1 MKTEKFKITGM
12 TCAACQANITK
23 SVSRIDGVDKADV
36 NLLANQMIVNY
47 DETKT
52 DSNSIIDIVEK
63 TGYGASLYENTK
75 SEENSFKREWSERKQ
90 QYIDSHKKLKK
101 RLLLSVILLI
111 PLMYIAMGEMMGLPV
126 PSIFIGMDNH
136 LISAIT
142 QFLISLAIIA
152 VNSDFFTKG
161 FKALFKRSPNMDSL
175 IAVGSSAAL
184 IYGIFAIYRMA
195 YGYGHGNNEI
205 IHHYAHQLYFE
216 SAAMVP
222 TLVTVGK
229 FLENRSKSK
238 TSDAIEKL
246 MNLTP
251 KTAVVIR
258 GGNEITIPS
267 EKVVKDDILIIRPGE
282 SIPVDG
288 IITEGQGYV
297 DQSAVTGES
306 IPVGKNV
313 GDEVISATINKNGT
327 FRMKA
332 SKVGNDTTIAQ
343 IIRLV
348 DEAGNSKAPISRLA
362 DKISGFFVPAVMLA
376 ALVVIAV
383 WLFAGESFEFAFSCG
398 ISVLVISC
406 PCALGLATPVS
417 VMAGT
422 GKAAE
427 YGIIIRS
434 AEGLENLH
442 KIDTIVLDKTGT
454 ITTGHPSVT
463 DIIVSNNKLTKENF
477 AALAAAAEYGNNHP
491 IAEAITE
498 YAANKGLKVPNGSNY
513 KTFIGEGISAE
524 INGKNFFAGNMFFIK
539 KNVLESDDENK
550 TSEIVNKLADEGKTP
565 VIFSDG
571 RKIIGIIA
579 VSDTIRKTSIEAV
592 RILKDMGIRVVMLT
606 GDNSRTANAVAKLI
620 NADEV
625 ISEVRPEDKEKYIR
639 KQREQGYFTAMTGDG
654 INDSPALAG
663 ADVGI
668 AIGSGTDIAI
678 DSADVI
684 LMKDSLMDV
693 VNAIDLSKAV
703 MRNIKMNLFWAFF
716 YNILCI
722 PLAAGV
728 FYLPF
733 GIKLNPMIGSAAMSI
748 SSVCVV
754 LNALRLRFFKINSQ
768 NANYPENKNVLTD
781 SINTNNNNNEKGVNA
796 MKKVLVV
803 DGMMCGHC
811 VQHVQKALTSLSGIK
826 DAEVN
831 LEKKTA
837 EVVMESDISDDILIN
852 AVTEAGYTV
861 LSCNKA

>member
-75 SEENSFKREWSERKQ
+75 SEENSFKREWNERKQ

-362 DKISGFFVPAVMLA
+362 DKISGFFVPAVMLV

-463 DIIVSNNKLTKENF
+463 DIIVSDNKLTKENF

-524 INGKNFFAGNMFFIK
+524 INGKDIFAGNMFFIK

-693 VNAIDLSKAV
+693 VNSIDLSKAV

>member
-1 MKTEKFKITGM
+1 
-12 TCAACQANITK
+12 
-23 SVSRIDGVDKADV
+23 S
-36 NLLANQMIVNY
+36 
-47 DETKT
+47 
-52 DSNSIIDIVEK
+52 
-63 TGYGASLYENTK
+63 
-75 SEENSFKREWSERKQ
+75 W
-90 QYIDSHKKLKK
+90 
-101 RLLLSVILLI
+101 
-111 PLMYIAMGEMMGLPV
+111 
-126 PSIFIGMDNH
+126 
-136 LISAIT
+136 
-142 QFLISLAIIA
+142 
-152 VNSDFFTKG
+152 
-161 FKALFKRSPNMDSL
+161 
-175 IAVGSSAAL
+175 
-184 IYGIFAIYRMA
+184 
-195 YGYGHGNNEI
+195 
-205 IHHYAHQLYFE
+205 
-216 SAAMVP
+216 
-222 TLVTVGK
+222 
-229 FLENRSKSK
+229 
-238 TSDAIEKL
+238 
-246 MNLTP
+246 
-251 KTAVVIR
+251 
-258 GGNEITIPS
+258 
-267 EKVVKDDILIIRPGE
+267 
-282 SIPVDG
+282 
-288 IITEGQGYV
+288 
-297 DQSAVTGES
+297 
-306 IPVGKNV
+306 
-313 GDEVISATINKNGT
+313 
-327 FRMKA
+327 
-332 SKVGNDTTIAQ
+332 
-343 IIRLV
+343 
-348 DEAGNSKAPISRLA
+348 
-362 DKISGFFVPAVMLA
+362 
-376 ALVVIAV
+376 
-383 WLFAGESFEFAFSCG
+383 
-398 ISVLVISC
+398 

-463 DIIVSNNKLTKENF
+463 DIIVLDKKLTKEKF
-477 AALAAAAEYGNNHP
+477 AAMAAAAEYGNNHP

-498 YAANKGLKVPNGSNY
+498 YAAEKGLTVPNGSNY
-513 KTFIGEGISAE
+513 NTFIGEGISAE
-524 INGKNFFAGNMFFIK
+524 INGENIYAGNMFFIK
-539 KNVLESDDENK
+539 KNIFESVDEDK

-565 VIFSDG
+565 VILSDG
-571 RKIIGIIA
+571 KKIIGIIA

-639 KQREQGYFTAMTGDG
+639 KQREHGYFTAMTGDG

-754 LNALRLRFFKINSQ
+754 LNALRLRFFKIKSRNTK
-768 NANYPENKNVLTD
+768 YPENKNVLTD
-781 SINTNNNNNEKGVNA
+781 SININDDKVIEKGVNV

-826 DAEVN
+826 EADVN

-852 AVTEAGYTV
+852 AVTDAGYTV

>member
-1 MKTEKFKITGM
+1 
-12 TCAACQANITK
+12 
-23 SVSRIDGVDKADV
+23 
-36 NLLANQMIVNY
+36 
-47 DETKT
+47 
-52 DSNSIIDIVEK
+52 
-63 TGYGASLYENTK
+63 
-75 SEENSFKREWSERKQ
+75 WSERKQ

-161 FKALFKRSPNMDSL
+161 FKALLKRSPNMDSL

-463 DIIVSNNKLTKENF
+463 DIIVSDNKLTKENF

-498 YAANKGLKVPNGSNY
+498 YAANIGLKVPNGSNY

-524 INGKNFFAGNMFFIK
+524 INGKNIFAGNMFFIK

-733 GIKLNPMIGSAAMSI
+733 EIKLNPMIGSAAMSI

>member
-1 MKTEKFKITGM
+1 M
-12 TCAACQANITK
+12 
-23 SVSRIDGVDKADV
+23 
-36 NLLANQMIVNY
+36 
-47 DETKT
+47 
-52 DSNSIIDIVEK
+52 
-63 TGYGASLYENTK
+63 
-75 SEENSFKREWSERKQ
+75 
-90 QYIDSHKKLKK
+90 
-101 RLLLSVILLI
+101 
-111 PLMYIAMGEMMGLPV
+111 
-126 PSIFIGMDNH
+126 
-136 LISAIT
+136 
-142 QFLISLAIIA
+142 
-152 VNSDFFTKG
+152 
-161 FKALFKRSPNMDSL
+161 
-175 IAVGSSAAL
+175 
-184 IYGIFAIYRMA
+184 
-195 YGYGHGNNEI
+195 
-205 IHHYAHQLYFE
+205 
-216 SAAMVP
+216 
-222 TLVTVGK
+222 
-229 FLENRSKSK
+229 
-238 TSDAIEKL
+238 
-246 MNLTP
+246 
-251 KTAVVIR
+251 
-258 GGNEITIPS
+258 
-267 EKVVKDDILIIRPGE
+267 
-282 SIPVDG
+282 
-288 IITEGQGYV
+288 
-297 DQSAVTGES
+297 
-306 IPVGKNV
+306 
-313 GDEVISATINKNGT
+313 
-327 FRMKA
+327 
-332 SKVGNDTTIAQ
+332 
-343 IIRLV
+343 
-348 DEAGNSKAPISRLA
+348 
-362 DKISGFFVPAVMLA
+362 
-376 ALVVIAV
+376 
-383 WLFAGESFEFAFSCG
+383 
-398 ISVLVISC
+398 
-406 PCALGLATPVS
+406 
-417 VMAGT
+417 
-422 GKAAE
+422 
-427 YGIIIRS
+427 
-434 AEGLENLH
+434 
-442 KIDTIVLDKTGT
+442 
-454 ITTGHPSVT
+454 
-463 DIIVSNNKLTKENF
+463 
-477 AALAAAAEYGNNHP
+477 
-491 IAEAITE
+491 
-498 YAANKGLKVPNGSNY
+498 KVPNGSNY

-524 INGKNFFAGNMFFIK
+524 INGENIFAGNMFFIK

-550 TSEIVNKLADEGKTP
+550 TSEIVNNLADEGKTP

-668 AIGSGTDIAI
+668 AVGSGTDIAI

-781 SINTNNNNNEKGVNA
+781 SLNINNNNNEKGVNA

-837 EVVMESDISDDILIN
+837 EVVMESDISDDILIK

>member
-1 MKTEKFKITGM
+1 
-12 TCAACQANITK
+12 
-23 SVSRIDGVDKADV
+23 
-36 NLLANQMIVNY
+36 
-47 DETKT
+47 
-52 DSNSIIDIVEK
+52 
-63 TGYGASLYENTK
+63 
-75 SEENSFKREWSERKQ
+75 
-90 QYIDSHKKLKK
+90 
-101 RLLLSVILLI
+101 
-111 PLMYIAMGEMMGLPV
+111 
-126 PSIFIGMDNH
+126 
-136 LISAIT
+136 
-142 QFLISLAIIA
+142 
-152 VNSDFFTKG
+152 
-161 FKALFKRSPNMDSL
+161 
-175 IAVGSSAAL
+175 
-184 IYGIFAIYRMA
+184 
-195 YGYGHGNNEI
+195 
-205 IHHYAHQLYFE
+205 
-216 SAAMVP
+216 
-222 TLVTVGK
+222 
-229 FLENRSKSK
+229 
-238 TSDAIEKL
+238 
-246 MNLTP
+246 
-251 KTAVVIR
+251 
-258 GGNEITIPS
+258 
-267 EKVVKDDILIIRPGE
+267 
-282 SIPVDG
+282 
-288 IITEGQGYV
+288 
-297 DQSAVTGES
+297 
-306 IPVGKNV
+306 
-313 GDEVISATINKNGT
+313 
-327 FRMKA
+327 MKA

-463 DIIVSNNKLTKENF
+463 DIIVSDNKLTKENF

-524 INGKNFFAGNMFFIK
+524 INGKDIFAGNMFFIK